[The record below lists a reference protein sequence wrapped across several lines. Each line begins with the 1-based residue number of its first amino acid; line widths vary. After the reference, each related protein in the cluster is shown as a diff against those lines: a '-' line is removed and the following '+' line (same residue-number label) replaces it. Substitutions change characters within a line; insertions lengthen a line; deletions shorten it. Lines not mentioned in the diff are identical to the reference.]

1 MLLAEADMEETEE
14 KVEAQLIP
22 KPPPEVAEVL
32 EETVALV
39 INVAVVEAVV
49 LAAQEVM
56 VAIIWVAVAE
66 VSFLPEV
73 ALVHLAAVKEK
84 DIVQGAALAV
94 KVLLAALVRPV
105 FVY

>member
-14 KVEAQLIP
+14 KVETQLIP
-22 KPPPEVAEVL
+22 KPPQEVAEVL

-73 ALVHLAAVKEK
+73 VLVHLAAVKEK